1 MDFLDFL
8 LNTAATISGAIGLVI
23 FVREGFLWLESKR
36 DKKSG
41 EEEFNALMS
50 LLAVCLM
57 LFMVCRY
64 FMNYQRKMDKSL
76 ETSTSTTSASSA
88 LPVMEPSSEDIS
100 VGVGSEV
107 SVPVSSIDDTTD
119 DTTQVPDVVGMNVYE
134 AEQLLTIAGFQV
146 DGHEITENLYVCS
159 QSPEANQ
166 SAVRGE
172 NVKLEVSTEQVVS
185 PKQTLHDYFLQE
197 IEKDDTSEK
206 KADAGDGNEIAFWS
220 LGCVGV
226 QEYNFNSVENP
237 INKSLNYLP
246 EGLCFVD
253 VTFQGIIT
261 SDTQLVIYYKHA
273 DGSVSPM
280 GLNLLTENNATLI
293 VLPRGSY
300 VFQADADGHSWKGNM
315 TVEQSGIIAVQMEQ
329 VS

>member
-1 MDFLDFL
+1 MDFLYFL
-8 LNTAATISGAIGLVI
+8 MNSASMIGGAIGFVI
-23 FVREGFLWLESKR
+23 LVREGFLWFGSK
-36 DKKSG
+36 DKKPG
-41 EEEFNALMS
+41 EKIFHILMS
-50 LLAVCLM
+50 ILAVCL
-57 LFMVCRY
+57 LAFAIGDY
-64 FMNYQRKMDKSL
+64 FANKQQKLDEMSGI
-76 ETSTSTTSASSA
+76 TASTTVSGSSTAS
-88 LPVMEPSSEDIS
+88 VVEEPSSEDAS
-100 VGVGSEV
+100 VDIGSEE
-107 SVPVSSIDDTTD
+107 SMSVSSIDDTT

-146 DGHEITENLYVCS
+146 DGHEIAENLYVCS

-185 PKQTLHDYFLQE
+185 PKQTLHDYFLQK
-197 IEKDDTSEK
+197 IEQDDMNEEK
-206 KADAGDGNEIAFWS
+206 VDAGDGNEIAFWS

-237 INKSLNYLP
+237 INKSLDYLP
-246 EGLCFVD
+246 EGMCFMD

-261 SDTQLVIYYKHA
+261 SDIQLVIYCKHA

-280 GLNLLTENNATLI
+280 GLNLLTENNTTLI
-293 VLPRGSY
+293 VLPKGSY
-300 VFQADADGHSWKGNM
+300 VFQADADGHSWKGDM
-315 TVEQSGIIAVQMEQ
+315 TVKQSGVIAVQMEQ